1 MDHQEMSELL
11 RLLANPTRLRIVD
24 TLRGGVRCVGDLEEL
39 LSLKQPNISQHVAVL
54 RHAGIVDCYS
64 DGKQR
69 CYFLKDPRLPALL
82 DAMSGEFPDELP
94 PPPPPAC
101 FQSNS
106 RGGCIAS
113 TTDPFPQG

>member
-1 MDHQEMSELL
+1 MDHHEMSELL
-11 RLLANPTRLRIVD
+11 RHLANPTRLKIVD
-24 TLRGGVRCVGDLEEL
+24 TLRGGVKCVGDLEDL

-54 RHAGIVDCYS
+54 RHAGIVDCYV

-94 PPPPPAC
+94 APPRTCCP
-101 FQSNS
+101 SNN
-106 RGGCIAS
+106 
-113 TTDPFPQG
+113 QGIL